1 MKTNHHQ
8 QNRKA
13 QQARRAAR
21 KARTA
26 QLHSVSTVATE
37 PVYYMELSSQVPQY
51 GKQRKL
57 MGRYRWTFHPDNLSA
72 RAAMKY
78 LKLPHFLMSLLLGG
92 RLYE

>member
-26 QLHSVSTVATE
+26 QLHPVSTAATE
-37 PVYYMELSSQVPQY
+37 TVYYMELSSQVPQY

>member
-26 QLHSVSTVATE
+26 QRPPVSTVATE

-51 GKQRKL
+51 GKQR
-57 MGRYRWTFHPDNLSA
+57 
-72 RAAMKY
+72 
-78 LKLPHFLMSLLLGG
+78 
-92 RLYE
+92 